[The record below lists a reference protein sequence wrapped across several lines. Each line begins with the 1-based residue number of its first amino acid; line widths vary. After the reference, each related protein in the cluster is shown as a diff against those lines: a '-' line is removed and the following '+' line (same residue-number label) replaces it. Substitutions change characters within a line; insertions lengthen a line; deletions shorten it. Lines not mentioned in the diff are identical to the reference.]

1 MMTKT
6 KTPPRCTTTGTAK
19 KQSIAK
25 SSNYILSLKRA
36 AVKLA
41 ITADLVLMLAALGSL
56 NIPTTI
62 AALLALNLLC
72 GLYFKE
78 ASSHEEIRTDR
89 RICNERFREE
99 AVPY

>member
-1 MMTKT
+1 MQKI
-6 KTPPRCTTTGTAK
+6 KSPPRCTTTGTAK

-25 SSNYILSLKRA
+25 SSNCILSLKRA

-41 ITADLVLMLAALGSL
+41 ITADLVLLLAALGSL
-56 NIPTTI
+56 NIPATL

-78 ASSHEEIRTDR
+78 AAE
-89 RICNERFREE
+89 
-99 AVPY
+99 

>member
-1 MMTKT
+1 MTKT

-25 SSNYILSLKRA
+25 SSNCILSLTRA

-41 ITADLVLMLAALGSL
+41 ITADLVLLLAALGNL
-56 NIPTTI
+56 NIPAAL

-72 GLYFKE
+72 GRYFKE
-78 ASSHEEIRTDR
+78 VSRHE
-89 RICNERFREE
+89 N
-99 AVPY
+99 V

>member
-1 MMTKT
+1 MMTET

-19 KQSIAK
+19 KQSISK
-25 SSNYILSLKRA
+25 SSNCILSLTHA

-41 ITADLVLMLAALGSL
+41 ITADLVLLLAALGSL
-56 NIPTTI
+56 NIPATL

-78 ASSHEEIRTDR
+78 ETRYE
-89 RICNERFREE
+89 N
-99 AVPY
+99 V

>member
-6 KTPPRCTTTGTAK
+6 KNAAPVHHHRNGK

-25 SSNYILSLKRA
+25 SSNCILSLKRA

-41 ITADLVLMLAALGSL
+41 ITADLVLLLAALGSL

-78 ASSHEEIRTDR
+78 ASSHEEI
-89 RICNERFREE
+89 
-99 AVPY
+99 

>member
-1 MMTKT
+1 MQQTQ
-6 KTPPRCTTTGTAK
+6 TPPRCCSTGTAK

-25 SSNYILSLKRA
+25 SSNCILSLKRA

-41 ITADLVLMLAALGSL
+41 ITADLVLLLAALGSL
-56 NIPTTI
+56 NIPATL

-78 ASSHEEIRTDR
+78 AAE
-89 RICNERFREE
+89 
-99 AVPY
+99 